1 MTVGRSKDTGRRGA
15 AAEVAPRRASAR
27 PAQPDVKAKRLGP
40 FAGGKKF
47 RAYDRPGRGEP
58 LMVQPG
64 SDAGDVPV
72 VKHIPRAARPVAPDL
87 AQARQRLA
95 SLPDGFTNWVGT
107 APSWPAD
114 APEIIGPTV
123 VEVD

>member
-1 MTVGRSKDTGRRGA
+1 M
-15 AAEVAPRRASAR
+15 
-27 PAQPDVKAKRLGP
+27 KAKRLGP
-40 FAGGKKF
+40 FAGGTKL

-58 LMVQPG
+58 LIGQPG
-64 SDAGDVPV
+64 PDAGDVPV
-72 VKHIPRAARPVAPDL
+72 VKHIPRAARPAAPDL

-114 APEIIGPTV
+114 ASEIIGLTV
-123 VEVD
+123 VKVD